1 MSAALR
7 VTGRA
12 LRDAWD
18 AFVQLALLN
27 LVWFG
32 LSLTVILLPPATV
45 AMFQATHDL
54 ARGRAPSVGDFVRDV
69 PRHFLPAWGWALL
82 NVVVGVVLGVNLA
95 FYSNPEPVHL
105 ALRGLFLLATLLW
118 VVSQLLVWPYRFEQA
133 DPSLRLALRNALLT
147 TLAAPLFTVILGAVV
162 ALVVA
167 LSVALIA
174 PLPFFSAAF
183 LCLLGNHAVLD
194 RLVAFGKR
202 PRPIEP
208 EDER

>member
-7 VTGRA
+7 VAGRT
-12 LRDAWD
+12 LRDGWD
-18 AFVQLALLN
+18 ALVQLALLN

-32 LSLTVILLPPATV
+32 LSLTVVLLPPATV
-45 AMFQATHDL
+45 AMFQATNEL
-54 ARGRAPSVGDFVRDV
+54 ARGRSPSLAEFVRDV
-69 PRHFLPAWGWALL
+69 PRYFLPAWGWALL
-82 NVVVGVVLGVNLA
+82 NVAVGIVLGVNLS
-95 FYSNPEPVHL
+95 FYSSPEPLHL
-105 ALRGLFLLATLLW
+105 ALRGLFMLATLLW

-147 TLAAPLFTVILGAVV
+147 TLAAPVFSIIIGAVV
-162 ALVVA
+162 ALVLV
-167 LSVALIA
+167 LSVIVLA
-174 PLPFFSAAF
+174 PLPFFTTAF

-202 PRPIEP
+202 PRPVEP

>member
-1 MSAALR
+1 MKAALR
-7 VTGRA
+7 VAGRT

-32 LSLTVILLPPATV
+32 LSLTVVLLPPATV
-45 AMFQATHDL
+45 AMFQATNEL
-54 ARGRAPSVGDFVRDV
+54 ARGRSPSLAEFVTAV
-69 PRHFLPAWGWALL
+69 PRLFLPAWGWALI
-82 NVVVGVVLGVNLA
+82 NVAVGIVLGVNLA

-118 VVSQLLVWPYRFEQA
+118 VVSQLLVWPYRFEQT

-147 TLAAPLFTVILGAVV
+147 TLAAPLFSIVLGAMV
-162 ALVVA
+162 ALVVV
-167 LSVALIA
+167 LSVVLLA

-183 LCLLGNHAVLD
+183 LCLLGNHAVRE

-208 EDER
+208 EEQR

>member
-7 VTGRA
+7 VAGRT

-18 AFVQLALLN
+18 ALVQLALLN
-27 LVWFG
+27 LVWFA
-32 LSLTVILLPPATV
+32 LSLTVVLMPPATV
-45 AMFQATHDL
+45 AMFQATNEL
-54 ARGRAPSVGDFVRDV
+54 ARGRSPSLAEYLTAV
-69 PRHFLPAWGWALL
+69 PRYFLPSWGWALL
-82 NVVVGVVLGVNLA
+82 NVAVGIALGVNLA
-95 FYSNPEPVHL
+95 FYSSPEPLHL
-105 ALRGLFLLATLLW
+105 ALRGLFMLATLLW

-147 TLAAPLFTVILGAVV
+147 TLAAPVFSIIIGAVV
-162 ALVVA
+162 ALVLV
-167 LSVALIA
+167 LSVIVLA
-174 PLPFFSAAF
+174 PLPFFTTAF

-202 PRPIEP
+202 PRPVEP

>member
-1 MSAALR
+1 MSALR
-7 VTGRA
+7 VAGRA

-18 AFVQLALLN
+18 ALVQLALLN

-32 LSLTVILLPPATV
+32 LSLTVVLMPPATV
-45 AMFQATHDL
+45 AMFEATNEL
-54 ARGRAPSVGDFVRDV
+54 ARGRSPSLADFVAAV
-69 PRHFLPAWGWALL
+69 PRHFLPAWGWAIL
-82 NVVVGVVLGVNLA
+82 NVAVGIVLGVNLS
-95 FYSNPEPVHL
+95 FYSSPEPLHL

-147 TLAAPLFTVILGAVV
+147 TLAAPVFSIIIGAVV

-167 LSVALIA
+167 LSVIVLA
-174 PLPFFSAAF
+174 PIPFFTAAF
-183 LCLLGNHAVLD
+183 LGLLGNHVVLD